1 MGARTH
7 ADVGARTQMRDPEM
21 NRSSVKTYA
30 GGLLR
35 YDVERHR
42 VWFVGQR
49 LHHGLT
55 GALLASVGIG
65 GLAARR
71 LTPRGG
77 VECALLGTVL
87 MAHDWND
94 RSVWF
99 RVGPQE

>member
-1 MGARTH
+1 MLTCSFA
-7 ADVGARTQMRDPEM
+7 PWW
-21 NRSSVKTYA
+21 SSVRHA
-30 GGLLR
+30 FRCLGAW
-35 YDVERHR
+35 HR
-42 VWFVGQR
+42 VWFAGQR

-94 RSVWF
+94 RTVWF